1 MFNFNLTRILQ
12 EAQLAAQA
20 IGIDRLAEMLE
31 TSANR
36 LRKKL
41 NPNDESHP
49 LTMREFFLIC
59 QMTNNSKPVQ
69 EMAASLGL
77 VCIQSPSAELDTR
90 QICFMD
96 LMLELGKSKGDV
108 CNEMGMAL
116 SDGRICTN
124 DVHAIRA
131 ALNEMKMDI
140 AQFESALDLS
150 LKKEQNRSFAER
162 RLIPVVK
169 KPAK

>member
-1 MFNFNLTRILQ
+1 MFNLRRILE
-12 EAQLAAQA
+12 EAQLAVQA
-20 IGIDRLAEMLE
+20 IGMDRMAEMLG

-59 QMTNNSKPVQ
+59 QMTHNSKPVQ

-77 VCIQSPSAELDTR
+77 VCIQSPSAELDTK

-108 CNEMGMAL
+108 CAELAVAL
-116 SDGRICTN
+116 GDGRICAK
-124 DVHAIRA
+124 DVHAIRS
-131 ALNEMKMDI
+131 ALYEMKKDI
-140 AQFESALDLS
+140 ADFEAGLDHF
-150 LKKEQNRSFAER
+150 LKTEQSKAIAN
-162 RLIPVVK
+162 K
-169 KPAK
+169 KAR